1 MGASG
6 SVMKLQDQHS
16 HCQKQN
22 PEDHEDV
29 KFFIVSLSK
38 QCAGYIRLKQLPPR
52 LYLKISTESLDFL
65 DIDTKLALLNFPFQ
79 HILCW
84 GSSPTTFKFTVEERV
99 AGREEKA
106 QRNEEGVDVNDFVSV
121 QENVARM
128 YTYKIVVET
137 PQGDLIE
144 KVVMKAVRTLMA
156 VMEKSIVRPTDFAKL
171 RCLLIVDGAL
181 EKDWMVM
188 LKVLLDSFF
197 LTFDVSE
204 DVYNLSISS
213 CI

>member
-84 GSSPTTFKFTVEERV
+84 GSSPTTFKFTVEERAV
-99 AGREEKA
+99 GREEKE
-106 QRNEEGVDVNDFVSV
+106 QRNEGVDVNDCVSV
-121 QENVARM
+121 QENVTRM
-128 YTYKIVVET
+128 YTYKIVVKT

-156 VMEKSIVRPTDFAKL
+156 VMEKSVVRPTDFAKL
-171 RCLLIVDGAL
+171 KCLLIVDGAL

-188 LKVLLDSFF
+188 LKVVLDFFF
-197 LTFDVSE
+197 LTFDADK
-204 DVYNLSISS
+204 DVYDSSI
-213 CI
+213 